1 MNNSEE
7 KCFEKYSE
15 WCVFGQLQ
23 MLKDE
28 LSLAQSLV
36 INLSNVLR
44 PILDVQRFDKI
55 TNSARENETIE
66 NKSLVVEKIEQS
78 RFTLEN
84 IKEYI
89 ESILETVNL
98 TAETKG

>member
-55 TNSARENETIE
+55 TNSVRENETIE